1 MRNKFERKNNM
12 RNNNHQV
19 VFQLN
24 ENDYAHLIKQIEV
37 SGLTKAAYFR
47 KLIRGQ
53 KVKPKTPEGYNKL
66 VREISKIG
74 SDINQIA
81 YQANAVGYTQD
92 SKTALTL
99 LKKGIELMREMR

>member
-1 MRNKFERKNNM
+1 M
-12 RNNNHQV
+12 RNNNNQV
-19 VFQLN
+19 VF
-24 ENDYAHLIKQIEV
+24 HLSNKDFDHLTKQINV

-53 KVKPKTPEGYNKL
+53 NIKPKTPDGYNEL

-74 SDINQIA
+74 NDISRIA
-81 YQANAVGYTQD
+81 YQASVDGYTQD

-99 LKKGIELMREMR
+99 LEKCIDLMREMR